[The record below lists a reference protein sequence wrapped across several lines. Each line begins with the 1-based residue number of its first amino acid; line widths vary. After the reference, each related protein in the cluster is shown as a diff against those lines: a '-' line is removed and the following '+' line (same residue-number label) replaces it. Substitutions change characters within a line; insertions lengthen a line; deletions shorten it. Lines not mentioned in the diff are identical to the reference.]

1 MSSTFK
7 PHETETCSK
16 LVFDEE
22 PGPIF
27 LLDIPRNTGQCL
39 AVITVDGSMQ
49 PVGAVRNYI
58 LKRRSIIESYSGEI
72 FGIGVEDTTPLRGF
86 WKSQTTLIILSFDDV
101 KGANDLFQAL
111 HLKTEFPQHVEYFTV
126 NLSYPTKHV
135 KDYPLLEISF
145 YDVRY
150 IQRFNWFIYQLP
162 ELARKNN
169 GYLVAGT
176 PKIIQKLG
184 MSRPNYCSI
193 TQWKTVQEF
202 KCFREE
208 AIRLFDQSQSA
219 CLTEA
224 LVKLDIGTCSPF
236 CS

>member
-16 LVFDEE
+16 LV
-22 PGPIF
+22 
-27 LLDIPRNTGQCL
+27 
-39 AVITVDGSMQ
+39 DGSMQ
-49 PVGAVRNYI
+49 PVGAVRNFI
-58 LKRRSIIESYSGEI
+58 LKRRSIIESYGGEI

-86 WKSQTTLIILSFDDV
+86 WSSQTTLIILSFDDV
-101 KGANDLFQAL
+101 KGANDLFQIL

-135 KDYPLLEISF
+135 KDYPLIEISF

-150 IQRFNWFIYQLP
+150 VQRFNWFIYQLP
-162 ELARKNN
+162 ELACKHN

-184 MSRPNYCSI
+184 MSQPNYCSI

-202 KCFREE
+202 KYFREQGRSMSKKPQLL
-208 AIRLFDQSQSA
+208 AICLFEQSQSA

-224 LVKLDIGTCSPF
+224 LVKLDVGTCGPF